1 MSPKNAP
8 HHPLLDRTDLINAV
22 RESRS
27 PVSKRRSNRMLL
39 KASVALSGED
49 RLKCPFTMPARAT
62 NLNRHG
68 AVVKL
73 TRDLVVGSVVVVRN
87 QRGTQISARIVSQL
101 TATKGTSTYGIE
113 FVQQDETANNFW
125 GITFPSNA

>member
-1 MSPKNAP
+1 
-8 HHPLLDRTDLINAV
+8 
-22 RESRS
+22 
-27 PVSKRRSNRMLL
+27 MLL